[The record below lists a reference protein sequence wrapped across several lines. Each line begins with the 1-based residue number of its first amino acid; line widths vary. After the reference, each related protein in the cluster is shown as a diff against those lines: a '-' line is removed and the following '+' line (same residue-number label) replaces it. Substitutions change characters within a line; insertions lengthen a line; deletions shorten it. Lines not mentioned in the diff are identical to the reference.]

1 MFKFNNAK
9 MNLKDEKV
17 FIAYF
22 ENMLY
27 HGYSKPFKS
36 LNLLEDREIRSNSSF
51 EFSGSIKLFQC
62 IDNKF

>member
-22 ENMLY
+22 EYMLY

-36 LNLLEDREIRSNSSF
+36 LNLLEDREIRSSSSF